1 MQLVWLYYTTYQ
13 IKFQGVFAKY
23 FDLLFG
29 KVGQMLYTTFTLKGA
44 KMNCKEKLELFG
56 QEHLLKFADSLSKEE
71 LSNLEKQIEGL
82 DFSYLNL
89 LNKTEEKK
97 ECEITPLKAMT
108 VDEIAKNTEEYFSLG
123 LDAIKRGELAV
134 VLVAGGMG
142 TRLGSDSPK
151 GCYNIGKTKDVFIF
165 QRLFENT
172 LEVVKQAGNFVHF
185 FIMTSEKND
194 QETRAFLK
202 AHKYFGYDEN
212 FVHFFVQ
219 EMAPCVSEDGKIL
232 LEEKGRVAT
241 SPNGNGGWFVS
252 LLKDESARKALEK
265 SNAKWV
271 NIFAVDNVLQRIAD
285 PVFFGAILKE
295 NCEVG
300 GKVIR
305 KADPYEKVGVVCN
318 KDGRPSVVEYI
329 DLTEEMAHQTDE
341 NGERV
346 YNFGVI
352 FNYIFSLDMLYRV
365 KDEKLPVHVVHKK
378 VEYVNQDGN
387 TVKPESPNAYKFE
400 MLGVDMVEL
409 ATSFIPYEVVREK
422 EFAPI
427 KNKTGVDSVESAQA
441 LLEKNGYEL

>member
-1 MQLVWLYYTTYQ
+1 MKK
-13 IKFQGVFAKY
+13 I
-23 FDLLFG
+23 
-29 KVGQMLYTTFTLKGA
+29 
-44 KMNCKEKLELFG
+44 NKLEKYG
-56 QEHLLKFADSLSKEE
+56 QQQLLRFENQLSENEIKA
-71 LSNLEKQIEGL
+71 LEKQIETI
-82 DFSYLNL
+82 DFSYLEF
-89 LNKTEEKK
+89 LNKKEEKVQY
-97 ECEITPLKAMT
+97 EISPLKSMT
-108 VDEIAKNTEEYFSLG
+108 VSEIEAKSDLYYNMG
-123 LDAIKRGELAV
+123 LKALQNGELAV

-172 LEVVKQAGNFVHF
+172 LDVVSKVGKFIHF

-194 QETRAFLK
+194 QETREFLK
-202 AHKYFGYDEN
+202 AHNYFGYDEK

-219 EMAPCVSEDGKIL
+219 DMAPCVGLDGKIL

-252 LLKDESARKALEK
+252 LLKDDQARAALEK
-265 SNAKWV
+265 SGVKWL

-285 PVFFGAILKE
+285 PVFFGAVLDGKY
-295 NCEVG
+295 EVG

-305 KADPYEKVGVVCN
+305 KADPFEKVGVVCN
-318 KDGRPSVVEYI
+318 KNCKPSVVEYI
-329 DLTEEMAHQTDE
+329 DLTEEMAYQEDE

-352 FNYIFSLDMLYRV
+352 FNYIFSLDMLYRT
-365 KDEKLPVHVVHKK
+365 KDEALPMHIVKKK
-378 VEYVNQDGN
+378 VAYVDENGN
-387 TVKPESPNAYKFE
+387 MIKPEEPNAFKFE
-400 MLGVDMVEL
+400 MLGVDLVEL
-409 ATSFIPYEVVREK
+409 ASSFLPFEVIREK

-441 LLEKNGYEL
+441 LLEQNGYTL